1 MELELVSF
9 SKIEVE
15 NRHLNKKVKQLEK
28 EAELIKWLEE
38 IVHINFQL
46 DAEDIINRQGEIEKE
61 FKEYRWRSS
70 EEISSL
76 KIELESVK
84 AERDETLKKMKKQTV
99 QVVKPLIEQVK
110 ERQNEIN
117 QLKQEKTNELKNI
130 KKLHLVI
137 RSTTLCD
144 LYQRQTRKNFGDKEK
159 AKMD

>member
-1 MELELVSF
+1 MELKLVSF

-38 IVHINFQL
+38 IVHINFKL

-76 KIELESVK
+76 KIELECVK
-84 AERDETLKKMKKQTV
+84 AERDETLKKMKK
-99 QVVKPLIEQVK
+99 
-110 ERQNEIN
+110 
-117 QLKQEKTNELKNI
+117 
-130 KKLHLVI
+130 
-137 RSTTLCD
+137 
-144 LYQRQTRKNFGDKEK
+144 
-159 AKMD
+159 